1 MLLNVGPDAYGN
13 IPPESLQILSELGAS
28 IRMVSRST
36 YEIDTSHL
44 DSTEVSNELSRQM
57 RASYYFLGALLGR
70 FGSGQVAMPG
80 GCNFGGVRPIYDDS
94 VTSMYTA
101 TNASSKE
108 EALLNAQNFNI
119 QLAEEGFVLLKNENS
134 ALPLSDGA
142 RISVFG
148 KNSVNLS
155 YGGSGSGGFDTSNS
169 RDLYDSLEAAGF
181 ETNPTLREFYEDDS
195 ASGSPRAANSSD
207 LDSGDNQIISVGETP
222 QDMYTD
228 EVTAS
233 YADYSD
239 AALVVITRI
248 GGEGFDLPRYQ
259 GDTEGAYS
267 PDSHYLELDANERD
281 MLTAVCD
288 AGFDHVIVMFNVPA
302 SFEATFLTDPEY
314 AGVADKIDA
323 AIWAGFPGS
332 TGIMALGEIMNGSV
346 NPSGRLP
353 DTWAADFSKDP
364 TFINFG
370 TGSTPLCK

>member
-1 MLLNVGPDAYGN
+1 MRPFLSYRASKVWLIISALLIVLAIVVNMLLTSMFSG
-13 IPPESLQILSELGAS
+13 L
-28 IRMVSRST
+28 M
-36 YEIDTSHL
+36 DT
-44 DSTEVSNELSRQM
+44 V
-57 RASYYFLGALLGR
+57 
-70 FGSGQVAMPG
+70 
-80 GCNFGGVRPIYDDS
+80 FGGVRPIYDDS

-248 GGEGFDLPRYQ
+248 GGEGFDLPRY
-259 GDTEGAYS
+259 
-267 PDSHYLELDANERD
+267 
-281 MLTAVCD
+281 
-288 AGFDHVIVMFNVPA
+288 
-302 SFEATFLTDPEY
+302 
-314 AGVADKIDA
+314 
-323 AIWAGFPGS
+323 
-332 TGIMALGEIMNGSV
+332 
-346 NPSGRLP
+346 
-353 DTWAADFSKDP
+353 
-364 TFINFG
+364 
-370 TGSTPLCK
+370 